1 MAAALIPCDSTGEIS
16 DALNRALDQVEQ
28 ALAEAISIRD
38 GIAPDVR
45 LGDHAW
51 KVELLRARAVSLAG
65 FCDSIAVA
73 DRIAAATDADP
84 SLTAEHRDAA

>member
-1 MAAALIPCDSTGEIS
+1 MATALVPCDSTGEIG

-45 LGDHAW
+45 VGDHAW

-65 FCDSIAVA
+65 FCDSIAAA

-84 SLTAEHRDAA
+84 SLTPEHRDAA

>member
-1 MAAALIPCDSTGEIS
+1 MPQPLVLCDSTGEIG
-16 DALNRALDQVEQ
+16 DALNRALDRVEQ
-28 ALAEAISIRD
+28 ALALAISVRD

-51 KVELLRARAVSLAG
+51 KVELLRARAVSLTG
-65 FCDSIAVA
+65 FCDSISAA

-84 SLTAEHRDAA
+84 SLTTEAKEAA

>member
-1 MAAALIPCDSTGEIS
+1 MVALVLCDSTGEIG

-28 ALAEAISIRD
+28 ALALAISVRD

-65 FCDSIAVA
+65 FCDCITAA
-73 DRIAAATDADP
+73 DSKAAATDAAP
-84 SLTAEHRDAA
+84 SLTTGSREAA